1 MFRSVEFFEFFSVL
15 AFAGIAAFQIP
26 YISAQWFYIRRKEY
40 LFYLLY
46 IIFIAIYCLSKF
58 NWLAENSKFL
68 SLIERNMDM
77 ALPILS
83 YFLYY
88 RFARHFLDLKDNN
101 PKINLWCKYV
111 ELFLLSYI
119 AIEICMMALLGF
131 HHDQREFLF
140 IGTSAVLGISTISLI
155 AWLFKEGEKIGYFI
169 IAGALLLTISA
180 LSGMIMHLI
189 GYNKIHPT
197 LPVVYSTLIEFL
209 IFNTGL
215 AYKARL
221 FEQRS
226 LILKQENIRQLE
238 ERILL
243 QREIAQHRERAAR
256 EIHNELG
263 SGISDIHIFSAM
275 AEKELSGESEK
286 AILLNKQIRQ
296 RAIHLL
302 DKVQDIIWAMSPQT
316 TSIGHLEARLTQL
329 CREKLNPES
338 IPWKIEINRNARD
351 IVLNPDALRKCMSIF
366 REGLK
371 VAQQN
376 DLQEIIIE
384 GNEKQLSFHYYL
396 NKEAINET
404 LNNLDYMIKQQD
416 GKLIPEKGKLQAL
429 LLLTNIRD

>member
-1 MFRSVEFFEFFSVL
+1 MFEGVEFFEFLSVL
-15 AFAGIAAFQIP
+15 AFAGIAAFQLP

-46 IIFIAIYCLSKF
+46 ITFIATYCLSKF
-58 NWLAENSKFL
+58 DWISETSEFFL
-68 SLIERNMDM
+68 FIERNLDM
-77 ALPILS
+77 VLPMLS
-83 YFLYY
+83 YSLYY
-88 RFARHFLDLKDNN
+88 RFARYFLDLPEKH
-101 PKINLWCKYV
+101 PKINTACKYV
-111 ELFLLSYI
+111 EIFLAGYITIELIQLSI
-119 AIEICMMALLGF
+119 GF
-131 HHDQREFLF
+131 QHDQREYLF
-140 IGTSAVLGISTISLI
+140 IGTSVALGIATLSLI

-169 IAGALLLTISA
+169 IVGALLLTISSV
-180 LSGMIMHLI
+180 SGMIMHLA

-197 LPVVYSTLIEFL
+197 LPVVFSTLAEFL

-221 FEQRS
+221 IEQRS
-226 LILKQENIRQLE
+226 LILKQDNIRQLE

-275 AEKELSGESEK
+275 AEKELNGENEK

-316 TSIGHLEARLTQL
+316 TSIGHLEARISQL

-338 IPWKIEINRNARD
+338 IPWKIEINRNTRET
-351 IVLNPDALRKCMSIF
+351 VLNPDALRKCMSIF

-376 DLQEIIIE
+376 DLQEIVIIGHE
-384 GNEKQLSFHYYL
+384 QQLEFQFSM
-396 NKEAINET
+396 NKEAVNET
-404 LNNLDYMIKQQD
+404 LDNLDYMIKRQD
-416 GKLIPEKGKLQAL
+416 GKLIPEKGKVRAL

>member
-1 MFRSVEFFEFFSVL
+1 MFRGVEFFEFFSVL

-40 LFYLLY
+40 FFYLLY
-46 IIFIAIYCLSKF
+46 ITFIATYCLSKID
-58 NWLAENSKFL
+58 WLSENSEIL
-68 SLIERNMDM
+68 SFIERNWDM
-77 ALPILS
+77 ALPMLS
-83 YFLYY
+83 FFLYY
-88 RFARHFLDLKDNN
+88 RFARHFLDLPENH
-101 PKINLWCKYV
+101 PEINASCKYLEIFLASYVTV
-111 ELFLLSYI
+111 ELILVS
-119 AIEICMMALLGF
+119 LGF
-131 HHDQREFLF
+131 HHDEREYLY
-140 IGTSAVLGISTISLI
+140 IGTSMVLGITTISLI
-155 AWLFKEGEKIGYFI
+155 VWLFREGEKIGYFI
-169 IAGALLLTISA
+169 IAGALLLTISSV
-180 LSGMIMHLI
+180 SGMIMHLT

-197 LPVVYSTLIEFL
+197 LPVIFSTLMEFL

-243 QREIAQHRERAAR
+243 QREIAQHRERAAK

-329 CREKLNPES
+329 CREKLNPEN
-338 IPWKIEINRNARD
+338 ILWKIEINRNAKD
-351 IVLNPDALRKCMSIF
+351 TVLNPDALRKCMSIF

-384 GNEKQLSFHYYL
+384 GNEKQLAFHYNL

-404 LNNLDYMIKQQD
+404 LDNLDYMIKQQD